1 MNVKQFENNLQ
12 NVKKYS
18 PDVYKKTMQ
27 LTVPFFMLH
36 KKLFDQGNQ
45 LLSDN
50 FSLNQSEL
58 DILATLYYM
67 SDGSFTLSPTQL
79 YDVMFFSSGGMTKI
93 LKKLEHKEL
102 IRRID
107 DKTDKRSKLVQLTQ
121 KGKNIVDKAL
131 KEVVSFEDTYF
142 NKLNKEEQETM
153 KNLLL
158 KILS

>member
-1 MNVKQFENNLQ
+1 MNVKQFETNLN

-36 KKLFDQGNQ
+36 KKLFDQGNE
-45 LLSDN
+45 LLNDN
-50 FSLNQSEL
+50 FGLNQSEL

-102 IRRID
+102 ITRVD
-107 DKTDKRSKLVQLTQ
+107 DETDKRSKLVQLTQ
-121 KGKNIVDKAL
+121 KGKELSQSAL
-131 KEVVSFEDTYF
+131 KEIVTFEDIHF
-142 NKLNKEEQETM
+142 NKLNAEEQETM
-153 KNLLL
+153 QKLLL
-158 KILS
+158 KVLS